1 MPLPDK
7 KRKLEQAYKKSWNE
21 QQWIT
26 VPAGPGESGTIQVS
40 TGSEYSYTNDYNAQL
55 LEKGE
60 IVTRVAAYRS
70 HNHNS
75 AKPVQGDPTL
85 YRGQVDSWV
94 YLTDEEVRDLEKKNP
109 EELRRRRR
117 LDNDHRYYMK
127 RKAEGR

>member
-1 MPLPDK
+1 M
-7 KRKLEQAYKKSWNE
+7 
-21 QQWIT
+21 
-26 VPAGPGESGTIQVS
+26 IQIS
-40 TGSEYSYTNDYNAQL
+40 TGSEFSYTADYNAQL

-60 IVTRVAAYRS
+60 IVTRVAAYKPS
-70 HNHNS
+70 SSNTS
-75 AKPVQGDPTL
+75 KPVQGDPTL

-94 YLTDEEVRDLEKKNP
+94 YLTDEEVRDLEQRNP